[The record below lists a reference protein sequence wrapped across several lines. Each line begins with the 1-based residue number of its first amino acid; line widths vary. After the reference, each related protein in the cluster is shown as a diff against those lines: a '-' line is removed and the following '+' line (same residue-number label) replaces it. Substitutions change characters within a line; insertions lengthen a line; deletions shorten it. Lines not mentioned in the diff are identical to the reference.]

1 MSLSDK
7 LASYGAEFLM
17 DGGCCSDSEV
27 ALFVVA
33 TDLNQKTLS
42 EKKGKLLGFVAT
54 KMTTKAFKVNTVEKK
69 MLDKVPLKVHE
80 ALQSFGVE
88 HELVVKLVKV
98 YSSEEVEAKLAA
110 DMERVNQDYANKSF
124 FETHSRSALCMF
136 FNTTGYQLKLV
147 SASVTFGKRDWVKAL
162 FSFSLLNRLKA
173 IAGDLMNDD
182 GMVMDDHIGANLVLG
197 RQHELLLQLLNHF
210 RERELTG
217 AKFQNDAARAF
228 YFDCALGK

>member
-1 MSLSDK
+1 MLVLVKIKNHLDLVERKGGSWIRALVEYAGANDEMAMLVNQKVFSKLRDKLSDK

-110 DMERVNQDYANKSF
+110 DMERVIQDYSNKSF

-162 FSFSLLNRLKA
+162 F
-173 IAGDLMNDD
+173 
-182 GMVMDDHIGANLVLG
+182 
-197 RQHELLLQLLNHF
+197 
-210 RERELTG
+210 
-217 AKFQNDAARAF
+217 
-228 YFDCALGK
+228 

>member
-1 MSLSDK
+1 VLVLVKIKNHLDLVERKGGSWIRALVEYAGANDEMAMLVNQKVFSKLRDKLSDK

-136 FNTTGYQLKLV
+136 FNTTGYHLKLV

-162 FSFSLLNRLKA
+162 F
-173 IAGDLMNDD
+173 
-182 GMVMDDHIGANLVLG
+182 
-197 RQHELLLQLLNHF
+197 
-210 RERELTG
+210 
-217 AKFQNDAARAF
+217 
-228 YFDCALGK
+228 